1 MTDPRPPAGRNTPP
15 PQGSSDPNI
24 PDAATAEELERWWML
39 RAAFYLK
46 GSTRFGDSWSTLF
59 SEEDEPKRLLYL
71 AGMNAAYEALPE
83 LDRKVLA
90 LRQIADA
97 ADGIPIKTLEQ
108 VLGMSLLDIVA
119 VEKDV
124 QERLRR
130 MGDGLWSRLG

>member
-1 MTDPRPPAGRNTPP
+1 MVTGPQPRNARPPLSPP
-15 PQGSSDPNI
+15 TDSGI
-24 PDAATAEELERWWML
+24 PDGATADERERWWLL

-46 GSTRFGDSWSTLF
+46 GSTKFSESWSTLF
-59 SEEDEPKRLLYL
+59 SEDQEQERQLYL
-71 AGMNAAYEALPE
+71 AGMNAAYDALPE

-97 ADGIPIKTLEQ
+97 ADGIPLRKLEE
-108 VLGMSLLDIVA
+108 VLGMPLVDIVA
-119 VEKDV
+119 REKDI